1 MVDPKIMSAA
11 YGSTAILAGGLSA
24 TRKRL
29 DVAAGNLA
37 NAETPGYRRRDVF
50 LTALEMPQAEGSFSA
65 ALDRKTL
72 MAPQVAAVVEDQKQG
87 TMEYQPNHPLA
98 NAQGYVEMPNINM
111 VETMTDMMS
120 ATRLYQA
127 NATALLES
135 RSISQ
140 EARKILTTQA

>member
-1 MVDPKIMSAA
+1 MVESKVTSAA
-11 YGSTAILAGGLSA
+11 YGTTAILAGGLSA

-29 DVAAGNLA
+29 DIAAGNLA

-50 LTALEMPQAEGSFSA
+50 LTAKEMPSAEGSFSA

-72 MAPQVAAVVEDQKQG
+72 MTPQVAAIVEDNKPG
-87 TMEYQPNHPLA
+87 TMEYQPNHPQA
-98 NAQGYVEMPNINM
+98 NAQGYVEMPNVNI

-127 NATALLES
+127 NATALTEA
-135 RSISQ
+135 RSIER
-140 EARKILTTQA
+140 EASRILTTQA